1 MTARLVPLLLVLL
14 LSPLAC
20 SDGDD
25 GGITDPGPPPS
36 DQGLDADVPPW
47 TGGTWY
53 RPAAGITWQW
63 QLSGDIRTH
72 HPADLYDVDLF
83 DTPTE
88 VVQGLRSS
96 GRRVICYLSAGS
108 AEDWRP
114 DHSRFPAAA
123 VGRPLDGW
131 PGERWLDIRRRDVF
145 DVITARL
152 DLARARGCD
161 GVEPDNV
168 QGYLNDTGFAL
179 TARDQLAFNRNLANA
194 AHARGLSIALKNS
207 GDQAGELEPWFDFV
221 VNEECHAYEECGQF
235 APFLGVGKP
244 VLNAE
249 YASDLAEAR
258 RLAVTVCPASRTAGL
273 RTLILPLDLDDRFRV
288 DCF

>member
-1 MTARLVPLLLVLL
+1 MASRTLPLLSLL
-14 LSPLAC
+14 LLALTAC
-20 SDGDD
+20 GSDGSD
-25 GGITDPGPPPS
+25 GLVDPGPPPP
-36 DQGLDADVPPW
+36 DQGLEADVPPL
-47 TGGTWY
+47 TSGSWY
-53 RPAAGITWQW
+53 RPGAAVTWQW
-63 QLSGDIRTH
+63 QLSGDVRTH
-72 HPADLYDVDLF
+72 HPAELYDVDLF
-83 DTPTE
+83 DTPAE
-88 VVQGLRSS
+88 VIQALRDS

-114 DHSRFPAAA
+114 DHARFPASA

-131 PGERWLDIRRRDVF
+131 PGERWLDIRRREVF
-145 DVITARL
+145 DVVTARL
-152 DLARARGCD
+152 DLARSKGCD

-168 QGYLNDTGFAL
+168 QGYHNDTGFAL

-207 GDQAGELEPWFDFV
+207 GDQAADLEPWFDFV
-221 VNEECHAYEECGQF
+221 VNEECHAYGECAPF
-235 APFLGVGKP
+235 APFLSAGKA

-249 YASDLAEAR
+249 YAADEAAAR
-258 RLAVTVCPASRTAGL
+258 RLAATVCPSARAAGL